1 MPNPNVVA
9 YKPLL
14 VERGRGHQIWSP
26 KNLGVAPRIPGAEE
40 VWSAGGIVMSS
51 ISCWMCCADCDVI
64 EMLCVVS
71 VL

>member
-14 VERGRGHQIWSP
+14 VERRSWAADLAP

-51 ISCWMCCADCDVI
+51 ISCWLCCADCDVI
-64 EMLCVVS
+64 EMLCVVG